1 MPLELLTRPDQH
13 GAPVRTRPSARP
25 AVQAPDPSERG
36 GCARLPARWV
46 LEGGL
51 RAFRGD
57 AAHLGRS
64 IAALKLLLTLA
75 IRLDHGE
82 AGAAS
87 VVLSY
92 EQLSGLSG
100 LSEPSIC
107 AGKKVLV
114 EHGLVRTSCDWQGQ
128 TLAYGLTGLPTP
140 DGVVPL
146 RYRRTGGRDARM
158 LSLHRIPCRKLG
170 NLNALKI
177 YLLLTALGSHEHG
190 FVPLHVESAA
200 TLTAVSPVKVVEAL
214 DHLTA
219 LGLATPADVHLM
231 DRRQAEYLLVR
242 LQPLW

>member
-1 MPLELLTRPDQH
+1 MTLERLTSDQH
-13 GAPVRTRPSARP
+13 VAPARTRSPARP
-25 AVQAPDPSERG
+25 AVPAPGPTERA
-36 GCARLPARWV
+36 GCARLPVRWV
-46 LEGGL
+46 LDGGL

-75 IRLDHGE
+75 VMLDHGE
-82 AGAAS
+82 AGAVS
-87 VVLSY
+87 LVLSY
-92 EQLSGLSG
+92 QQLSGLSG

-107 AGKKVLV
+107 AGKKALV
-114 EHGLVRTSCDWQGQ
+114 DHGLVQTSCDWQGQ
-128 TLAYGLTGLPTP
+128 TLAYGLTGLPAP

-146 RYRRTGGRDARM
+146 RYRATGGHDARM

-200 TLTAVSPVKVVEAL
+200 TLTAVSPVKVVQAL
-214 DHLTA
+214 DHLTS
-219 LGLATPADVHLM
+219 LGLATPAEVHLM